1 MIIKCFILYF
11 NCNDDRRNEF
21 DNRSSRSPTP
31 VLMVIDDDCYD
42 DNQEH
47 HNNRDNSDEK
57 TESSTATESESY
69 ESLYDSFDDNN
80 TFEVLQKGL
89 YSSNNE
95 SSDDGINLTEG
106 SNIVESNI
114 NSINDEVARVPIK
127 PIWDD
132 MCINS
137 CCAFTGNLE
146 TLNKCTYCK
155 AERYQEGG

>member
-47 HNNRDNSDEK
+47 HDNRDNSDEK

-89 YSSNNE
+89 YSSDNE

-106 SNIVESNI
+106 NIRNI
-114 NSINDEVARVPIK
+114 YLFI
-127 PIWDD
+127 
-132 MCINS
+132 
-137 CCAFTGNLE
+137 
-146 TLNKCTYCK
+146 
-155 AERYQEGG
+155 